1 MDLING
7 FFTPIDTLPPLTV
20 GHPGSPQSIPVLG
33 LYKKG
38 VQGVVRAYKLS
49 DESDEVCW
57 EEVSA
62 VTNGGRAVT
71 GLVGWMYLPGSE
83 RSSAQSKTMP
93 VPITEVDVYS
103 ATLEACVQAEA
114 SDQVALA
121 QSLRAWVDASPF
133 HGCPTGCNG
142 RPPFRN
148 EPPCSVCKGTG
159 FVPES

>member
-7 FFTPIDTLPPLTV
+7 FFTPIDILPPLSDQDPVT
-20 GHPGSPQSIPVLG
+20 SQSIPVLG
-33 LYKKG
+33 LYRKG
-38 VQGVVRAYKLS
+38 VQGVVRAYKPS
-49 DESDEVCW
+49 DDSDEVLW

-62 VTNGGRAVT
+62 VTNGGRPVR
-71 GLVGWMYLPGSE
+71 GLIGWMYLPGSVG
-83 RSSAQSKTMP
+83 SSAQPKAVP

-121 QSLRAWVDASPF
+121 DNLRAWVDASPF
-133 HGCPTGCNG
+133 NGCPTGCNG

-148 EPPCSVCKGTG
+148 EPPCEVCKGTG
-159 FVPES
+159 FVPEA